1 MKKLWIRT
9 GSFIL
14 ACILCLGAMTS
25 VFADYSDADTVTL
38 TGSGTVF
45 IPADIAVIRFCIE
58 THAKKESSAK
68 AQNDEILET
77 LMAYEEDFGQI
88 AEDSYYSFED
98 PNSGRM
104 TVSRCLSLTTDEVE
118 SVPELTE
125 HLIDNGA
132 TAIHGVWYSV
142 KNVKPYEEEALR
154 LAIQNAESKAGAMG
168 LTLRISE
175 ISDYGC
181 YQRCDGYDC
190 SNGNGQIVL
199 ECNVSVVYKRR

>member
-88 AEDSYYSFED
+88 AEDSYC
-98 PNSGRM
+98 GM
-104 TVSRCLSLTTDEVE
+104 TAFSR
-118 SVPELTE
+118 TE
-125 HLIDNGA
+125 PMGA
-132 TAIHGVWYSV
+132 VRKHRFI
-142 KNVKPYEEEALR
+142 
-154 LAIQNAESKAGAMG
+154 
-168 LTLRISE
+168 
-175 ISDYGC
+175 YGFQ
-181 YQRCDGYDC
+181 YH
-190 SNGNGQIVL
+190 S
-199 ECNVSVVYKRR
+199 